1 MAIDQGSRLGPY
13 EVRGPIGSGGMG
25 EVYRARDPRL
35 GRDVAIKVLATTAAV
50 SPDQL
55 RRFEDEARA
64 AAALNHP
71 NILSVLDV
79 GSHDGSPYV
88 VFELLAGETL
98 ADRLRSGPVPP
109 RKAVEYAVQVCE
121 GLAAAHAKG
130 IVHRDLK
137 PSNLFVSRDG
147 HVKILDFGLA
157 KLTSVLGEGEA
168 ASTNATRTG
177 TQPGLL
183 VGTLAYMSPEQMR
196 GEPADPRS
204 DLFALG
210 ATIYEMLA
218 GRPAFLRATAAETIS
233 AILRHD
239 PEPIGPSPSGP
250 VPSALEPIVRRCLEK
265 EPEERFQSAKDLGFA
280 LRSVFGSTSGAATA
294 ITHSVSR
301 PKRLRLA
308 LLAGLGIVIGIGG
321 LWAYLHVNRPA
332 SPTGPLTPVPLT
344 TFPGQEVAPTFSPD
358 GSQVAF
364 AWSPEGPED
373 QFDLY
378 VKVIG
383 SEKPL
388 RLTTSP
394 ARFIFPSWSPDGR
407 QIAFARMAP
416 AGSGVFLIPALGG
429 PERKV
434 ADSAFN
440 YFPHT
445 SLSWSPD
452 GKLLAYQGDPDH
464 GSTRRGI
471 VLLDV
476 AGLNKRSVGHPSPDC
491 LESSVPVFSP
501 DGRSL
506 AVCCV
511 VSIEVNDLFVL
522 PVAGGAG
529 RRVARVGYFTGMSWT
544 ADGASRL
551 RVRWGSVAGRAGRR
565 SAAEAAGGRR
575 HGVASH
581 LARWASSDLW
591 AKRRLQREHM
601 AGGAGCSSP
610 RRRVA
615 SEIGLIEPDSMESG
629 RLARRPSAGVR
640 VRPVGNA

>member
-50 SPDQL
+50 GPDQL

-157 KLTSVLGEGEA
+157 KLTSVLGDGEA
-168 ASTNATRTG
+168 ASTIATRTG

-183 VGTLAYMSPEQMR
+183 VGTLAYMSPEQLR

-210 ATIYEMLA
+210 ATLYEMLA
-218 GRPAFLRATAAETIS
+218 GRPAFLRATPAETIS

-250 VPSALEPIVRRCLEK
+250 VPPALEPIVRRCLEK

-280 LRSVFGSTSGAATA
+280 LRSVFGSTSGAGTS
-294 ITHSVSR
+294 IPPPSRVRNDPGSRHSPLSSLLGGHWRYVVNRQVNRSTGHSR
-301 PKRLRLA
+301 PS
-308 LLAGLGIVIGIGG
+308 
-321 LWAYLHVNRPA
+321 H
-332 SPTGPLTPVPLT
+332 TGPADDLSRSGGRPDVLSRRKPGRVCLVARRAGGPVR
-344 TFPGQEVAPTFSPD
+344 
-358 GSQVAF
+358 
-364 AWSPEGPED
+364 
-373 QFDLY
+373 
-378 VKVIG
+378 
-383 SEKPL
+383 PL
-388 RLTTSP
+388 R
-394 ARFIFPSWSPDGR
+394 
-407 QIAFARMAP
+407 
-416 AGSGVFLIPALGG
+416 
-429 PERKV
+429 
-434 ADSAFN
+434 
-440 YFPHT
+440 
-445 SLSWSPD
+445 
-452 GKLLAYQGDPDH
+452 QGDRQREAAASHDQSGKVH
-464 GSTRRGI
+464 
-471 VLLDV
+471 L
-476 AGLNKRSVGHPSPDC
+476 
-491 LESSVPVFSP
+491 SS
-501 DGRSL
+501 L
-506 AVCCV
+506 
-511 VSIEVNDLFVL
+511 
-522 PVAGGAG
+522 
-529 RRVARVGYFTGMSWT
+529 
-544 ADGASRL
+544 
-551 RVRWGSVAGRAGRR
+551 VAGRAPDRVCAIGARRQRNLSDSRAGRPP
-565 SAAEAAGGRR
+565 AEAGGCRIHTFPPDGVELVAGWETSG
-575 HGVASH
+575 
-581 LARWASSDLW
+581 LP
-591 AKRRLQREHM
+591 RRLRSRLRRTRHCVVGRCQSEHTP
-601 AGGAGCSSP
+601 AWSAVSGLSVVVCS
-610 RRRVA
+610 
-615 SEIGLIEPDSMESG
+615 GLLP
-629 RLARRPSAGVR
+629 
-640 VRPVGNA
+640 

>member
-50 SPDQL
+50 GPDQL

-109 RKAVEYAVQVCE
+109 RKGVEYAVQVCE
-121 GLAAAHAKG
+121 GLAAAHARG

-157 KLTSVLGEGEA
+157 KLTPILDGGEA
-168 ASTNATRTG
+168 ASTIATRTD

-183 VGTLAYMSPEQMR
+183 VGTLAYISPEQLR

-239 PEPIGPSPSGP
+239 PEPIGPSPGGP

-265 EPEERFQSAKDLGFA
+265 EPEERFQSAKDLAFA
-280 LRSVFGSTSGAATA
+280 LRGVASSTPGAGTSIAFPA
-294 ITHSVSR
+294 SR
-301 PKRLRLA
+301 AKRQWIA
-308 LLAGLGIVIGIGG
+308 LVAALVIGIVG
-321 LWAYLHVNRPA
+321 LWVYLQVNRPP
-332 SPTGPLTPVPLT
+332 SRSGPLTPVPFT

-358 GSQVAF
+358 GSQIAF

-388 RLTTSP
+388 RLTTTP
-394 ARFIFPSWSPDGR
+394 AKFIFPSWSPDGR
-407 QIAFARMAP
+407 QIAFARMAEE
-416 AGSGVFLIPALGG
+416 GSGVFLIPALGG

-434 ADSAFN
+434 ADSAFT
-440 YFPHT
+440 YFVET
-445 SLSWSPD
+445 QLSWSQD
-452 GKLLAYQGDPDH
+452 GKLLAYQEVTDKGP
-464 GSTRRGI
+464 TEPTI
-471 VLLDV
+471 ALLDV
-476 AGLNKRSVGHPSPDC
+476 ATLSRRSLGNPSPEC
-491 LESSVPVFSP
+491 LWSWVPVFSP

-506 AVCCV
+506 AVGCT
-511 VSIEVNDLFVL
+511 VSIDVTDLFVL
-522 PVAGGAG
+522 PVSGGAG
-529 RRVARVGYFTGMSWT
+529 RRVAQVHGWFKGMTWT
-544 ADGASRL
+544 A
-551 RVRWGSVAGRAGRR
+551 
-565 SAAEAAGGRR
+565 
-575 HGVASH
+575 
-581 LARWASSDLW
+581 
-591 AKRRLQREHM
+591 
-601 AGGAGCSSP
+601 
-610 RRRVA
+610 
-615 SEIGLIEPDSMESG
+615 
-629 RLARRPSAGVR
+629 
-640 VRPVGNA
+640 